1 MPTPAEIKATEEQS
15 AAAQVLAYIESLERC
30 EGFKKWL
37 APRIFKAYD
46 AAQEAILTAA
56 SKGLEASQEDIR
68 TFQCFH
74 DIVTSCRRDKK
85 AALHKT
91 TSKPHI

>member
-1 MPTPAEIKATEEQS
+1 MPTPAQIKATEEQS

-46 AAQEAILTAA
+46 SAAVAILDAHAQGRTPDA
-56 SKGLEASQEDIR
+56 SAIATYHGLHE
-68 TFQCFH
+68 
-74 DIVTSCRRDKK
+74 IVTSCRRDKTN
-85 AALHKT
+85 ATHKL
-91 TSKPHI
+91 KNHI